1 MKKLA
6 VFVEGQTEQLFVEKL
21 LEEAAGRNRIS
32 IEKRQAFGGQ
42 STKRRL
48 KIIQASDQ
56 NSNHKYFAQII
67 DCGADNRVKSDVVD
81 NYDGLVAKGFD
92 TILAIRDVYP
102 DVTYNDIASLRAGL
116 RYRVKTKPLGVI
128 FVLGIMEIETWFI
141 SEHTHFQRI
150 HPSITPDLIITKL
163 GFDPRAEDIQL
174 RPHPA
179 DDLDKIYRLAG
190 FSYTKNRNVV
200 QRTVNVLDYE
210 RLYLELPARLLD
222 LHVLVHAI
230 DQFLSI

>member
-21 LEEAAGRNRIS
+21 LEEAAGRNQIY

-42 STKRRL
+42 STKRKF
-48 KIIQASDQ
+48 KILHASVQ
-56 NSNHKYFAQII
+56 NSNQKYFAQIV

-81 NYDGLVAKGFD
+81 RYDGLAAQGFD
-92 TILAIRDVYP
+92 TIIAIRDVYP
-102 DVTYNDIASLRAGL
+102 DVAYKDISTLRTGL
-116 RYRVKTKPLGVI
+116 RYKVKTRPLEVV
-128 FVLGIMEIETWFI
+128 FVLGVMELETWFI
-141 SEHTHFQRI
+141 SEHTHFQKI
-150 HPSITPDLIITKL
+150 HPSLSPELIKTNL
-163 GFDPRAEDIQL
+163 GFDPRTDDIQL

-190 FSYTKNRNVV
+190 FPYTKNRNVV

-210 RLYLELPARLLD
+210 RLYLELPARLPD
-222 LHVLVHAI
+222 LQALVKAI
-230 DQFLSI
+230 DQFLSV